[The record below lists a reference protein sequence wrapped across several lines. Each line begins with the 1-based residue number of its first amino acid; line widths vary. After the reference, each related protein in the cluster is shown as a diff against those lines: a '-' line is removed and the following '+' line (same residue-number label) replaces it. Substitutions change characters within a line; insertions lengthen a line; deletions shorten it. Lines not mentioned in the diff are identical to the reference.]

1 MIIGIIVILAIAL
14 FMAVI
19 ILRSSYSKEVTM
31 SEVEKEL
38 QQDIE
43 QGVITSYT
51 IVEQDFIVYKLRD
64 GQIIDLSRYD
74 IE

>member
-1 MIIGIIVILAIAL
+1 
-14 FMAVI
+14 
-19 ILRSSYSKEVTM
+19 M
-31 SEVEKEL
+31 SEVKKEL

-64 GQIIDLSRYD
+64 GQKCLIDLSRYD